1 MSIRRILAFTLLAS
15 TLLACTN
22 STIAPTYTSERP
34 KIIRIG
40 GDQPMNPSPTIE
52 NAGSFCVQISEVW
65 HQDGKTPDGQT
76 LWAKDTIRKVVPC
89 KTN

>member
-1 MSIRRILAFTLLAS
+1 MSIRRGLACVLLAS
-15 TLLACTN
+15 SLVACTN

-40 GDQPMNPSPTIE
+40 GDQPMNPAPVIE
-52 NAGSFCVQISEVW
+52 SAGSFCVHISEIW
-65 HQDGKTPDGQT
+65 HEDGKTPDGQI

-89 KTN
+89 NSK